1 MEALLIWSLKSSA
14 ILAIVFACYY
24 FLFRNNTVFKLRRTL
39 LLLILGLSCLAPLFE
54 IQVPQEEQP
63 VIIQQAAQLRSSTI
77 GQIKLTP
84 TKETGIQPHS
94 LPEEQA
100 KTIDWR
106 AMILYAYLIGI
117 SVSLALLLFEL
128 GKVVYLKF
136 TGSRAPEMGR
146 NVIAHSSITSPFSFN
161 KTIFIPK
168 NHDFSGA
175 TWKTISIHEQ
185 AHIDK
190 RHSLDLL
197 FARLL
202 QSLFWFNPIIYLLQ
216 KDLRTVHEAQA
227 DEEVLKNIGF
237 SAYAQTLMQVS
248 LPGYQ
253 LPVAHSFAVI
263 SSFSKRL
270 KLMKTH
276 RTKLKT
282 TLLSIVAIS
291 LFSFGIIGWSSLKGQ
306 EKEPDSS
313 FNASL
318 SIDLGTQSGE
328 IRRTFLRQKLTTD
341 HQRILELLKNE
352 NPEIDIF
359 YSYYSEANFKPYFD
373 SFKPGYNPLYIGHLS
388 KEQKAELK
396 KLHLEDPQPERIYD
410 RNDLTKYREIT
421 YQEAFPNMEETID
434 LTMNYIMIYSRTGEG
449 LNHITEKIY
458 EPDEVDQLPEVMGGI
473 EKLAKAIAL
482 DVKIPANIEKS
493 QLPESIDFEFV
504 VEGGQTISHL
514 NLLNELKGS
523 EKKNKP
529 YYLFFGQVHD
539 HLRGKIAAIYPWKRG
554 IKDGKEVLVRMKIS
568 IPTKYML

>member
-1 MEALLIWSLKSSA
+1 MEQLLIWSLKSSA

-24 FLFRNNTVFKLRRTL
+24 FLFRNNTVFKLRRAL
-39 LLLILGLSCLAPLFE
+39 LLLILALSCLAPLFE
-54 IQVPQEEQP
+54 IQISQEEQP
-63 VIIQQAAQLRSSTI
+63 VIIQQAAQLKSSTI

-84 TKETGIQPHS
+84 TKETAIQPHA

-106 AMILYAYLIGI
+106 SVILYAYLIGI
-117 SVSLALLLFEL
+117 AASLALLLFEL
-128 GKVVYLKF
+128 GKVIYLKF

-146 NVIAHSSITSPFSFN
+146 NVIVHSSITSPFSFN

-168 NHDFSGA
+168 DHDFSGT

-197 FARLL
+197 FARLV

-306 EKEPDSS
+306 EEAITGRTESFEKAQTRFKSMIPLLISNKLTPKHQKIMEVIKTENPDKEIRFQYYKESS
-313 FNASL
+313 F
-318 SIDLGTQSGE
+318 
-328 IRRTFLRQKLTTD
+328 K
-341 HQRILELLKNE
+341 
-352 NPEIDIF
+352 
-359 YSYYSEANFKPYFD
+359 SYYDNFIPQRHPLFTSIMSQSDKEA
-373 SFKPGYNPLYIGHLS
+373 LT
-388 KEQKAELK
+388 
-396 KLHLEDPQPERIYD
+396 RIY
-410 RNDLTKYREIT
+410 LTDSTIINMSENIGMGSDDFTFKYSDFTPDVSDAIK
-421 YQEAFPNMEETID
+421 NNV
-434 LTMNYIMIYSRTGEG
+434 NYIMIYEYIDKPTVYNDSEI
-449 LNHITEKIY
+449 LNLE
-458 EPDEVDQLPEVMGGI
+458 EVDQAPIVMGGI
-473 EKLAKAIAL
+473 ENLAKTIAL
-482 DVKIPANIEKS
+482 DIKVPEHLDRNKLPENIE
-493 QLPESIDFEFV
+493 FEFV
-504 VEGGQTISHL
+504 VQGGKSITHI
-514 NLLNELKGS
+514 NLLNNLKGS
-523 EKKNKP
+523 DKKNKP
-529 YYLFFGQVHD
+529 YYQFFREVHD
-539 HLRGKIAAIYPWKRG
+539 DFRMKISSIYPWKRG

>member
-1 MEALLIWSLKSSA
+1 MEQLLIWSLKSSA

-24 FLFRNNTVFKLRRTL
+24 FLFRNNTVFKLRRAL
-39 LLLILGLSCLAPLFE
+39 LLLILALSCLAPLFE
-54 IQVPQEEQP
+54 IQISQEEQP
-63 VIIQQAAQLRSSTI
+63 VIIQQAAQLKSSTI

-84 TKETGIQPHS
+84 TKETAIQPHA

-106 AMILYAYLIGI
+106 SVILYAYLIGI
-117 SVSLALLLFEL
+117 AASLALLLFEL
-128 GKVVYLKF
+128 GKVIYLKF

-146 NVIAHSSITSPFSFN
+146 NVIVHSSITSPFSFN

-168 NHDFSGA
+168 DHDFSGT

-197 FARLL
+197 FARLV

-306 EKEPDSS
+306 EEAITGRTESFEKAQTRFKSMIPLLISNKLTPKHQKIMEVIKTENPDKEIRFQYYKESS
-313 FNASL
+313 F
-318 SIDLGTQSGE
+318 
-328 IRRTFLRQKLTTD
+328 K
-341 HQRILELLKNE
+341 
-352 NPEIDIF
+352 
-359 YSYYSEANFKPYFD
+359 SYYDNFIPQRH
-373 SFKPGYNPLYIGHLS
+373 PLF
-388 KEQKAELK
+388 
-396 KLHLEDPQPERIYD
+396 
-410 RNDLTKYREIT
+410 T
-421 YQEAFPNMEETID
+421 
-434 LTMNYIMIYSRTGEG
+434 
-449 LNHITEKIY
+449 
-458 EPDEVDQLPEVMGGI
+458 
-473 EKLAKAIAL
+473 
-482 DVKIPANIEKS
+482 
-493 QLPESIDFEFV
+493 SI
-504 VEGGQTISHL
+504 
-514 NLLNELKGS
+514 
-523 EKKNKP
+523 
-529 YYLFFGQVHD
+529 
-539 HLRGKIAAIYPWKRG
+539 
-554 IKDGKEVLVRMKIS
+554 
-568 IPTKYML
+568 

>member
-54 IQVPQEEQP
+54 VQVSQEEQP
-63 VIIQQAAQLRSSTI
+63 VIIQQAAQLKSSTI

-84 TKETGIQPHS
+84 TKETAIQPHA
-94 LPEEQA
+94 LPEEQV

-106 AMILYAYLIGI
+106 SVILYAYLIGI

-168 NHDFSGA
+168 KHDFSGA

-197 FARLL
+197 FARLV

-306 EKEPDSS
+306 EEVITGRTESFEKAQTRFKSMIPLLISNKLTPKHQKIMEVIKAENPDKEIRFQYYKESS
-313 FNASL
+313 F
-318 SIDLGTQSGE
+318 
-328 IRRTFLRQKLTTD
+328 K
-341 HQRILELLKNE
+341 
-352 NPEIDIF
+352 
-359 YSYYSEANFKPYFD
+359 SYYDNFIPQRHPLFTPIMSQSDKEA
-373 SFKPGYNPLYIGHLS
+373 LT
-388 KEQKAELK
+388 
-396 KLHLEDPQPERIYD
+396 RIY
-410 RNDLTKYREIT
+410 LTDSTIINMSENIGMGSDDFTFKYSDFTPDVSDAIK
-421 YQEAFPNMEETID
+421 NNV
-434 LTMNYIMIYSRTGEG
+434 NYIMIYEYIDKPTVYNDSEI
-449 LNHITEKIY
+449 LNLE
-458 EPDEVDQLPEVMGGI
+458 EVDQAPIVMGGI
-473 EKLAKAIAL
+473 ENLAKTIAL
-482 DVKIPANIEKS
+482 DIKVPEHLDRNKLPENIE
-493 QLPESIDFEFV
+493 FEFV
-504 VEGGQTISHL
+504 VQGGKSITHI
-514 NLLNELKGS
+514 NLLNNLKGS
-523 EKKNKP
+523 DKKNKA
-529 YYLFFGQVHD
+529 YYQFFREVHD
-539 HLRGKIAAIYPWKRG
+539 DFRMKISSIYPWKRG

>member
-54 IQVPQEEQP
+54 IQVSQEEQP
-63 VIIQQAAQLRSSTI
+63 VIIQQAAQLKSSTI
-77 GQIKLTP
+77 GQIKLAP
-84 TKETGIQPHS
+84 IQEVSIQPHAT
-94 LPEEQA
+94 PEGQGQ
-100 KTIDWR
+100 TIDWR
-106 AMILYAYLIGI
+106 SVILYAYLIGI
-117 SVSLALLLFEL
+117 LVSLALLLFEL

-168 NHDFSGA
+168 KHDFSDT

-202 QSLFWFNPIIYLLQ
+202 QALFWFNPIIYLLQ

-306 EKEPDSS
+306 E
-313 FNASL
+313 
-318 SIDLGTQSGE
+318 
-328 IRRTFLRQKLTTD
+328 
-341 HQRILELLKNE
+341 
-352 NPEIDIF
+352 
-359 YSYYSEANFKPYFD
+359 EA
-373 SFKPGYNPLYIGHLS
+373 
-388 KEQKAELK
+388 
-396 KLHLEDPQPERIYD
+396 
-410 RNDLTKYREIT
+410 IT
-421 YQEAFPNMEETID
+421 
-434 LTMNYIMIYSRTGEG
+434 SRTESF
-449 LNHITEKIY
+449 EKA
-458 EPDEVDQLPEVMGGI
+458 QTKFKSM
-473 EKLAKAIAL
+473 
-482 DVKIPANIEKS
+482 IP
-493 QLPESIDFEFV
+493 F
-504 VEGGQTISHL
+504 
-514 NLLNELKGS
+514 
-523 EKKNKP
+523 
-529 YYLFFGQVHD
+529 
-539 HLRGKIAAIYPWKRG
+539 
-554 IKDGKEVLVRMKIS
+554 
-568 IPTKYML
+568 

>member
-1 MEALLIWSLKSSA
+1 VEALLIWSLKSSA

-54 IQVPQEEQP
+54 VQVSQEEQP
-63 VIIQQAAQLRSSTI
+63 VIIQQAAQLKSSTI

-84 TKETGIQPHS
+84 TKETAIQPHA
-94 LPEEQA
+94 LPEEQV

-106 AMILYAYLIGI
+106 SVILYAYLIGI

-168 NHDFSGA
+168 KHDFSGA

-197 FARLL
+197 FARLV

-306 EKEPDSS
+306 EEVITGRTESFEKAQTRFKSMIPLLISNKLTPKHQKIMEVIKAENPDKEIRFQYYKESS
-313 FNASL
+313 F
-318 SIDLGTQSGE
+318 
-328 IRRTFLRQKLTTD
+328 K
-341 HQRILELLKNE
+341 
-352 NPEIDIF
+352 
-359 YSYYSEANFKPYFD
+359 SYYDNFIPQRHPLFTPIMSQSDKEA
-373 SFKPGYNPLYIGHLS
+373 LT
-388 KEQKAELK
+388 
-396 KLHLEDPQPERIYD
+396 RIY
-410 RNDLTKYREIT
+410 LTDSTIINMSENIGMGSDDFTFKYSDFTPDVSDAIK
-421 YQEAFPNMEETID
+421 NNV
-434 LTMNYIMIYSRTGEG
+434 NYIMIYEYIDKPTVYNDSEI
-449 LNHITEKIY
+449 LNLE
-458 EPDEVDQLPEVMGGI
+458 EVDQAPIVMGGI
-473 EKLAKAIAL
+473 ENLAKTIAL
-482 DVKIPANIEKS
+482 DIKVPEHLDRNKLPENIE
-493 QLPESIDFEFV
+493 FEFV
-504 VEGGQTISHL
+504 VQGGKSITHI
-514 NLLNELKGS
+514 NLLNNLKGS
-523 EKKNKP
+523 DKKNKA
-529 YYLFFGQVHD
+529 YYQFFREVHD
-539 HLRGKIAAIYPWKRG
+539 DFRMKISSIYPWKRG